1 MIFQIIA
8 FSICAVAMLLIQI
21 LQEEEYM
28 HITFGEEYDE
38 YKKYTK
44 RYLGRRLINEN

>member
-8 FSICAVAMLLIQI
+8 FSICAVAMLHIQI

-28 HITFGEEYDE
+28 HITFGAEHDE
-38 YKKYTK
+38 YKKHIK

>member
-8 FSICAVAMLLIQI
+8 FSICAVALLHIQI

-28 HITFGEEYDE
+28 HIIFGAEYDE
-38 YKKYTK
+38 YKKHIK
-44 RYLGRRLINEN
+44 RIPWKEINQ

>member
-8 FSICAVAMLLIQI
+8 VFICAVAMLHIQI

-28 HITFGEEYDE
+28 HITFGAEYDE
-38 YKKYTK
+38 
-44 RYLGRRLINEN
+44 